1 MINAIVAILSAIAA
15 AVRLFGMLVRIA
27 FIGFIGAVA
36 LRIGGLVQPELLPAF
51 WLMLGAALVV
61 VVVPS
66 VAYGEDQV
74 RRTTRDRAIRKAV
87 KEYDEG

>member
-1 MINAIVAILSAIAA
+1 MINTIVAFLSAVAA

-27 FIGFIGAVA
+27 FIGLVGAVA

-51 WLMLGAALVV
+51 WLMLGIALVV

-66 VAYGEDQV
+66 VSYGEDQA
-74 RRTTRDRAIRKAV
+74 RRGIRDAAIRKAV
-87 KEYDEG
+87 KEYEGK

>member
-36 LRIGGLVQPELLPAF
+36 LRIGGLVQPQHLPAF
-51 WLMLGAALVV
+51 WLMLGIALVV

-66 VAYGEDQV
+66 VAYGEDQA

>member
-1 MINAIVAILSAIAA
+1 MINTIVAFISALAA

-36 LRIGGLVQPELLPAF
+36 LRIGGLVQPHHLPAF
-51 WLMLGAALVV
+51 WLMLGIALVV

-66 VAYGEDQV
+66 INYGENQA
-74 RRTTRDRAIRKAV
+74 RRDIRDAAIRKAV
-87 KEYDEG
+87 KEYEGK

>member
-1 MINAIVAILSAIAA
+1 MINAIVALISAIAA

-27 FIGFIGAVA
+27 FIGFISAVA

-66 VAYGEDQV
+66 AAYGEDQV